1 MLRFVAR
8 TSSCPA
14 MPLLGSIDSPRD
26 LPDPPTS
33 PSPASTGQPRSR
45 MLRHVSTRDDAL
57 TDLAMRVSA
66 HTNAA
71 SEYGQIV
78 PTCIDALTM
87 MRADR
92 PTEIDPTCYEPVIC
106 LILQGSKKIEF
117 GSHTVR
123 ARRGQSII
131 VSHDLPIRTRI
142 VEASAAQPYL
152 VVVVRLDAATIRSLA
167 DGVEDTE
174 LASLDQVAL
183 EVRTASMEIV
193 ETLRRLVALIDTPA
207 DAKVLAP
214 LVLRELHYRL
224 LQAGHGTMLRQLLRR
239 DSHASR
245 IAKAIAKIRDD
256 LAEPLSVS
264 ELARVATMSA
274 STFHQH
280 FKEVT
285 ATTPLQY
292 QKSLRLLEARR
303 RIRDEG
309 RSVTEAAFEVGY
321 NSSTQFSREYART
334 FGVAP
339 REHLAS
345 HAVTS

>member
-1 MLRFVAR
+1 
-8 TSSCPA
+8 
-14 MPLLGSIDSPRD
+14 
-26 LPDPPTS
+26 
-33 PSPASTGQPRSR
+33 
-45 MLRHVSTRDDAL
+45 MLRHVSTRDDVL
-57 TDLAMRVSA
+57 TDLTMRVSA

-92 PTEIDPTCYEPVIC
+92 PTQIDPTCYEPVIC

-123 ARRGQSII
+123 ARRGQSIV

-142 VEASAAQPYL
+142 VEASTAQPYL

-183 EVRTASMEIV
+183 EVSTAGIEIV
-193 ETLRRLVALIDTPA
+193 ETVRRLVALIDTPA

-214 LVLRELHYRL
+214 LVLTELHYRL
-224 LQAGHGTMLRQLLRR
+224 LQADHGTMLRQLLRR

-256 LAEPLSVS
+256 LAEPLSVP

-321 NSSTQFSREYART
+321 HSSTQFSREYART

-339 REHLAS
+339 REHRAS

>member
-1 MLRFVAR
+1 M
-8 TSSCPA
+8 
-14 MPLLGSIDSPRD
+14 
-26 LPDPPTS
+26 
-33 PSPASTGQPRSR
+33 
-45 MLRHVSTRDDAL
+45 
-57 TDLAMRVSA
+57 
-66 HTNAA
+66 
-71 SEYGQIV
+71 
-78 PTCIDALTM
+78 PTCIDALTL
-87 MRADR
+87 MRAER
-92 PTEIDPTCYEPVIC
+92 PTAIDPTCYEPVIC
-106 LILQGSKKIEF
+106 LILQGSKEIEF
-117 GSHTVR
+117 GPSRVR

-142 VEASAAQPYL
+142 VEASAARPYL
-152 VVVVRLDAATIRSLA
+152 VAVVRLDVGTLRSLA
-167 DGVEDTE
+167 DEVEDTE
-174 LASLDQVAL
+174 PASLDRVAL
-183 EVRTASMEIV
+183 EVSKAGSEIV
-193 ETLRRLVALIDTPA
+193 DAVRRLVALTETPA
-207 DAKVLAP
+207 DANVLAP

-224 LQAGHGTMLRQLLRR
+224 LQADRSTMLRQLLRR
-239 DSHASR
+239 NSHASR
-245 IAKAIAKIRDD
+245 IAKAIVKIRDD

-321 NSSTQFSREYART
+321 HSSTQFSREYART

-339 REHLAS
+339 RDDRVSRL
-345 HAVTS
+345 VVG

>member
-1 MLRFVAR
+1 
-8 TSSCPA
+8 
-14 MPLLGSIDSPRD
+14 
-26 LPDPPTS
+26 
-33 PSPASTGQPRSR
+33 
-45 MLRHVSTRDDAL
+45 VSTRDEAL
-57 TDLAMRVSA
+57 TDLAARISA
-66 HTNAA
+66 HTDPTT
-71 SEYGQIV
+71 EYDEIV
-78 PTCIDALTM
+78 PTCLDALTLI
-87 MRADR
+87 RADR
-92 PTEIDPTCYEPVIC
+92 PTPIHPTCYEPVIC
-106 LILQGSKKIEF
+106 LILQGSKEIEF
-117 GSHTVR
+117 GPHRVR
-123 ARRGQSII
+123 ASRGQSII

-142 VEASAAQPYL
+142 VEASAARPYL
-152 VVVVRLDAATIRSLA
+152 VAVVRLDVGTLRNLA

-174 LASLDQVAL
+174 PASLNQVAL
-183 EVRTASMEIV
+183 EVSTAGTEIV
-193 ETLRRLVALIDTPA
+193 DTLRRLAALIDTPA
-207 DAKVLAP
+207 DANVLAP

-224 LQAGHGTMLRQLLRR
+224 LQADQSTMLRQLLRR

-245 IAKAIAKIRDD
+245 IAKAIAKIRAD
-256 LAEPLSVS
+256 LAEPLSVA

-321 NSSTQFSREYART
+321 QSSTQFSREYART

-339 REHLAS
+339 REDRAS
-345 HAVTS
+345 RLVVG

>member
-1 MLRFVAR
+1 
-8 TSSCPA
+8 
-14 MPLLGSIDSPRD
+14 
-26 LPDPPTS
+26 
-33 PSPASTGQPRSR
+33 
-45 MLRHVSTRDDAL
+45 
-57 TDLAMRVSA
+57 
-66 HTNAA
+66 
-71 SEYGQIV
+71 
-78 PTCIDALTM
+78 M

-92 PTEIDPTCYEPVIC
+92 PTPIEPTCYEPVIC
-106 LILQGSKKIEF
+106 LILQGSKEIEF
-117 GSHTVR
+117 GPRRVR
-123 ARRGQSII
+123 AGRGQSVI

-142 VEASAAQPYL
+142 VQASAARPYL
-152 VVVVRLDAATIRSLA
+152 VAVVRLDAATLRSLA

-174 LASLDQVAL
+174 PATLDLVAL
-183 EVRTASMEIV
+183 EVSTASTEV
-193 ETLRRLVALIDTPA
+193 VDTLRRLVALTERPA

-224 LQAGHGTMLRQLLRR
+224 LQADHGTMLRQLLRR

-245 IAKAIAKIRDD
+245 IAKAIAKIRHD
-256 LAEPLSVS
+256 LAEPLSVP

-321 NSSTQFSREYART
+321 HSSTQFSREYART

-339 REHLAS
+339 REDR
-345 HAVTS
+345 TSRLVAG

>member
-1 MLRFVAR
+1 
-8 TSSCPA
+8 
-14 MPLLGSIDSPRD
+14 
-26 LPDPPTS
+26 
-33 PSPASTGQPRSR
+33 
-45 MLRHVSTRDDAL
+45 
-57 TDLAMRVSA
+57 
-66 HTNAA
+66 
-71 SEYGQIV
+71 
-78 PTCIDALTM
+78 
-87 MRADR
+87 
-92 PTEIDPTCYEPVIC
+92 
-106 LILQGSKKIEF
+106 
-117 GSHTVR
+117 
-123 ARRGQSII
+123 
-131 VSHDLPIRTRI
+131 
-142 VEASAAQPYL
+142 
-152 VVVVRLDAATIRSLA
+152 
-167 DGVEDTE
+167 
-174 LASLDQVAL
+174 
-183 EVRTASMEIV
+183 V

-256 LAEPLSVS
+256 LAEPLSVP

-339 REHLAS
+339 REHLAR

>member
-1 MLRFVAR
+1 M
-8 TSSCPA
+8 
-14 MPLLGSIDSPRD
+14 
-26 LPDPPTS
+26 
-33 PSPASTGQPRSR
+33 
-45 MLRHVSTRDDAL
+45 
-57 TDLAMRVSA
+57 TDLATRISA
-66 HTNAA
+66 HTNGKG
-71 SEYGQIV
+71 EYGEVV

-92 PTEIDPTCYEPVIC
+92 PTPIDPTCYEPVIC
-106 LILQGSKKIEF
+106 LILQGSKEIEF
-117 GSHTVR
+117 GTSTVR

-142 VEASAAQPYL
+142 VEASAARPYL
-152 VVVVRLDAATIRSLA
+152 VVVVRLDPGTFRSLA

-174 LASLDQVAL
+174 PASLDQVAL
-183 EVRTASMEIV
+183 EVSTASTELV
-193 ETLRRLVALIDTPA
+193 DTVRRLVALTDTPA

-224 LQAGHGTMLRQLLRR
+224 LQADHSTMLRQLLRR

-256 LAEPLSVS
+256 LAEPLSVP

-280 FKEVT
+280 FKDVT

-309 RSVTEAAFEVGY
+309 ESVTEAAFEVGY
-321 NSSTQFSREYART
+321 HSSTQFSREYART

-339 REHLAS
+339 NKDRVSRLVHVEKH
-345 HAVTS
+345 